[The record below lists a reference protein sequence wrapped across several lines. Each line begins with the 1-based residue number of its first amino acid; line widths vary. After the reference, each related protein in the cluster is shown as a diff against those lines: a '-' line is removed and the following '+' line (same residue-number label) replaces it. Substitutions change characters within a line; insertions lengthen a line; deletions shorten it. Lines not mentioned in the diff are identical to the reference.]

1 MPWVVQ
7 GNTFRHDVITS
18 TPEIDFILP
27 IQLDGLSDDDEKRA
41 LCSLRTALLRGSLCK
56 QLRILLQHKGWHIP
70 VAVGEHRM
78 IPRLPSMPYVP

>member
-1 MPWVVQ
+1 MTQCQNLLSLPP
-7 GNTFRHDVITS
+7 NLLR
-18 TPEIDFILP
+18 FILHTP
-27 IQLDGLSDDDEKRA
+27 DYEKRA

>member
-1 MPWVVQ
+1 MV
-7 GNTFRHDVITS
+7 RHLLALHSDLLRLILR
-18 TPEIDFILP
+18 TP
-27 IQLDGLSDDDEKRA
+27 DETRA
-41 LCSLRTALLRGSLCK
+41 SSAVCSLRTALLRGSLCK

>member
-1 MPWVVQ
+1 MTQCQNLLSLPPP
-7 GNTFRHDVITS
+7 NLLR
-18 TPEIDFILP
+18 FILHTP
-27 IQLDGLSDDDEKRA
+27 DYEKRA
-41 LCSLRTALLRGSLCK
+41 LCSLRTALLCGSLCK